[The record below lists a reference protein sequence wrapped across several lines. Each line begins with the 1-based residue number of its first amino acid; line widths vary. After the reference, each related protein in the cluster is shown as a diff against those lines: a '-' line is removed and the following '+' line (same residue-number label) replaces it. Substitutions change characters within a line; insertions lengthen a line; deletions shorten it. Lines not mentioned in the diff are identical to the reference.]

1 MLRRENFDFKIVIV
15 NLFEYIV
22 LIFNYCNRKD
32 RFVFFKV
39 RFYIYNG
46 ENCFLLILWKF
57 MKYMAKI
64 IIRIYKIF

>member
-32 RFVFFKV
+32 RFIFFKV

-46 ENCFLLILWKF
+46 ENFFIDIVKIYESNKWLKF
-57 MKYMAKI
+57 NNKNI
-64 IIRIYKIF
+64 

>member
-1 MLRRENFDFKIVIV
+1 MIV

-39 RFYIYNG
+39 RFYVYNG
-46 ENCFLLILWKF
+46 ENCFLLIF
-57 MKYMAKI
+57 MKINKWLKFNNKNI
-64 IIRIYKIF
+64 